1 MQARSRGPL
10 RRVLQVLDEEPV
22 LPAELL
28 GVVLRA
34 ARDALCP
41 PGVALAAAVPPG
53 TAPRPGTRVTLLP
66 AGLRALERGEL
77 RGTLAKVMWALGKRP
92 RSESEL
98 RARFPYAV
106 PALAH
111 LERLGFVSRTAS
123 TEPPRVR
130 VQTERTYR
138 LAPGLDLEQ
147 AKLDLARAPKRLEL
161 LLALS
166 HTPAPARS
174 SPALK
179 ALVESGLVVCEE
191 REVTRG
197 TRVEPFTADSG
208 APELTTHQRAAV
220 GEI

>member
-66 AGLRALERGEL
+66 AGMRALERGEL
-77 RGTLAKVMWALGKRP
+77 RGTLAQVLWALGKRP

-98 RARFPYAV
+98 RARFPAVV
-106 PALAH
+106 PALLR
-111 LERLGFVSRTAS
+111 LERLGLVARSAATD
-123 TEPPRVR
+123 PPRVR
-130 VQTERTYR
+130 LRTERVYR
-138 LAPGLDLEQ
+138 RAPGVDLE
-147 AKLDLARAPKRLEL
+147 AARQK
-161 LLALS
+161 
-166 HTPAPARS
+166 
-174 SPALK
+174 
-179 ALVESGLVVCEE
+179 
-191 REVTRG
+191 
-197 TRVEPFTADSG
+197 
-208 APELTTHQRAAV
+208 
-220 GEI
+220 